1 MSILAWLIV
10 GFLAGLLARWITG
23 TEKRGCVATTLVG
36 IIGAFL
42 GGAIYRLATGDETS
56 AFDDFD
62 LGSVF
67 VAMLGA
73 VLLLLVLEA
82 LSGGRRRL

>member
-1 MSILAWLIV
+1 MSILAWLVV
-10 GFLAGLLARWITG
+10 GFLAGVLARWVTG
-23 TEKRGCVATTLVG
+23 TRRRGCLATTVVG

-42 GGAIYRLATGDETS
+42 GGAVYRLATGDEAS

-82 LSGGRRRL
+82 LDRGGSHR

>member
-10 GFLAGLLARWITG
+10 GFLAGVLARWITG
-23 TEKRGCVATTLVG
+23 TPKRGCLATTVVG
-36 IIGAFL
+36 IIGAFI
-42 GGAIYRLATGDETS
+42 GGAIYRLATGDEVS

-82 LSGGRRRL
+82 LGDGRPR

>member
-10 GFLAGLLARWITG
+10 GFLAGVLARWVTG
-23 TEKRGCVATTLVG
+23 TEKRGCIATTVVG
-36 IIGAFL
+36 IVGALL
-42 GGAIYRLATGDETS
+42 GGGLYRLATGDETT

-82 LSGGRRRL
+82 LAGGRRRL